1 MDKLIVANLKMNLN
15 FNDIVNYKKIIEE
28 SNIQNF
34 IIAPSSIYLNAM
46 QSSKYSWCA
55 QNGYYVD
62 YGAYTGEIS
71 FLQLNHLNVKYCL
84 IGHSERRNIFNE
96 DYELI
101 SKKAASCVKNNIIP
115 ILCVGENKNERD
127 KGNTL
132 NVIDRQLEC
141 VKNLDNVIIAY
152 EPVWA
157 IGSGCV
163 PNVSDIERVHLHIKN
178 VLNSNVKIL
187 YGGSVNLSNIKEICS
202 NNVVDGV
209 LIGSASIDPNQIIK
223 MYNELKKV

>member
-1 MDKLIVANLKMNLN
+1 M
-15 FNDIVNYKKIIEE
+15 
-28 SNIQNF
+28 
-34 IIAPSSIYLNAM
+34 
-46 QSSKYSWCA
+46 
-55 QNGYYVD
+55 
-62 YGAYTGEIS
+62 
-71 FLQLNHLNVKYCL
+71 
-84 IGHSERRNIFNE
+84 
-96 DYELI
+96 
-101 SKKAASCVKNNIIP
+101 
-115 ILCVGENKNERD
+115 
-127 KGNTL
+127 
-132 NVIDRQLEC
+132 
-141 VKNLDNVIIAY
+141 
-152 EPVWA
+152 WA